1 MMTTSFRS
9 LSMLILA
16 AGMLAACASKPTQL
30 ESDLGIKDAPDWVN
44 KGTAYVNNQDGRL
57 FHGVGSAGPMGEV
70 SLQRSTADER
80 ARAEV
85 ARIFSSYLD
94 VVSNDY
100 SSAAKSGTM
109 KVNEEAVSRQIKNL
123 TKVDLAG
130 AKIIAHWVDPKTKY
144 VYSIAEL
151 DIKTVKDNV
160 AARNDMNQDLRR
172 YITGHADNI
181 FDRLAKEKQ

>member
-1 MMTTSFRS
+1 MRTISFRS
-9 LSMLILA
+9 LGVMTLA
-16 AGMLAACASKPTQL
+16 LGLLAACASKPTQL

-44 KGTAYVNNQDGRL
+44 KGTAYVANQDGRL

-70 SLQRSTADER
+70 SLQRATADER
-80 ARAEV
+80 ARAEL

-100 SSAAKSGTM
+100 QSAAKSGTM

-123 TKVDLAG
+123 TKIDLAG

-144 VYSIAEL
+144 VYAIAEL
-151 DIKTVKDNV
+151 DIKAVKDNV

-181 FDRLAKEKQ
+181 FDRVAKEKP